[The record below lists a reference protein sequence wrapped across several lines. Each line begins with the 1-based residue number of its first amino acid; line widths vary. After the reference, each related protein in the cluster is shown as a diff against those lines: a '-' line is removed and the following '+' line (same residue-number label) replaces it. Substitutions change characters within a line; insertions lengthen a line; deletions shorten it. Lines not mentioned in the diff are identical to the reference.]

1 MSQNRPRRLKRMS
14 VVTTL
19 ALVLT
24 TGLATAV
31 VASNVFTDVPDSN
44 QFHSSITWMSENEV
58 TRGCNPP
65 ANDEYCPE
73 DDVSREQMASF
84 MRRLAQ
90 TEGTVGD
97 QVTDASENI
106 AIDSDSVFEVA
117 RIEVTPKA
125 EANVSLNAHATIGAS
140 AASFGTY
147 HIHQDGCGGPVVAAG
162 SWQIDTADT
171 ESTFAVTGVDVVA
184 DATTYVLCV
193 DRETGQPAAVTS
205 TRALTATWAPTA

>member
-1 MSQNRPRRLKRMS
+1 MFQNRPRGIKRMS

-44 QFHSSITWMSENEV
+44 QFHSSISWMSENEV

-65 ANDEYCPE
+65 DNDQYCPD
-73 DDVSREQMASF
+73 DDVSREQMAAF

-90 TEGTVGD
+90 TQGTVGD
-97 QVTDASENI
+97 QVTDASDQI
-106 AIDSDSVFEVA
+106 TIDSDAGIEVA
-117 RIEVTPKA
+117 SIAVTPKA

-140 AASFGTY
+140 AASVGSYEIRSDSCTGTL
-147 HIHQDGCGGPVVAAG
+147 IANGTWQTGAA
-162 SWQIDTADT
+162 DEAF
-171 ESTFAVTGVDVVA
+171 TFALTGTDVVSA
-184 DATTYVLCV
+184 DTTYVLCV
-193 DRETGQPAAVTS
+193 DREAASPDAFTS

>member
-1 MSQNRPRRLKRMS
+1 MPQNRPRRMKRMS

-44 QFHSSITWMSENEV
+44 QFHGSITWMSENEV

-65 ANDEYCPE
+65 DNDEYCP
-73 DDVSREQMASF
+73 DDNVSREQMAAF

-90 TEGTVGD
+90 TEGAVGD
-97 QVTDASENI
+97 QVTDSSDQI
-106 AIDSDSVFEVA
+106 TIDSDVGIEVA
-117 RIEVTPKA
+117 SIEVTPKA
-125 EANVSLNAHATIGAS
+125 QANVSLNAHATIGAS
-140 AASFGTY
+140 AASVGTY
-147 HIHQDGCGGPVVAAG
+147 HIHRNDCGGTTVATG
-162 SWQIDTADT
+162 TWQTGAPDTAF
-171 ESTFAVTGVDVVA
+171 TFALTGVDVVE
-184 DATTYVLCV
+184 DTTTYVLCV
-193 DRETGQPAAVTS
+193 DRESGQPDAFAS